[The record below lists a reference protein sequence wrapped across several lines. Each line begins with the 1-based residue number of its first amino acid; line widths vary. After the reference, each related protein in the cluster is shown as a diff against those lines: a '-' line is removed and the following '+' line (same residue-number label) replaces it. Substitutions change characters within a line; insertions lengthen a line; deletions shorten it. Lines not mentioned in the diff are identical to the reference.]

1 MGLAFYSKFLSESLE
16 VFSSWVFRMI
26 TQRNLFALADTVL
39 LFELWILIPRIISR
53 GLAVPPCPTGDGSLF
68 LGLAYL
74 GK

>member
-1 MGLAFYSKFLSESLE
+1 
-16 VFSSWVFRMI
+16 MI
-26 TQRNLFALADTVL
+26 TRRNLFALVDTVL